1 MMLAGRGGAP
11 RHWSPN
17 PAQNQPPSS
26 AQASS
31 RARLPALGLALALI
45 LTAAL
50 QRPAVADGAGPL
62 ILPDTQYEPVD
73 WTTLEGWTT
82 DDHAAAFAAFLGSCR
97 ILQNRRRQSARDL
110 TPIPAALKDICED
123 ARQAIPL
130 DEEGARQFFEDHF
143 RPIRINRLGDSD
155 GFLTGYYEPIIAGS
169 RVPTGEFTAPLY
181 RRPPNLVVSGRRRLG
196 EAFPSKGV
204 FVGRR
209 VGRRKIV
216 PYYDRGQIEDGA
228 LDGWHLEIC
237 YLRDQVDVL
246 FAQIQGSARIRLE
259 DGAILRVNYDSHNGW
274 PYTPVGRVL
283 VDQKMM
289 NRDQVSMQSIRDW
302 MEANPDQAK
311 DIRRQNKSYVF
322 FRITDL
328 ATEDEAVGGQGVPL
342 MPGRSIAIDRAL
354 HAYGTPF
361 FIQAE
366 LPIANQKLGT
376 KFDRLMIA
384 QDTGSAIVGP
394 ARADIYFGAGDEAA
408 RIAGRIKNA
417 GTFIMLLPREL
428 DPVTAG
434 AEVPLPPTRPSLFS
448 FNFETMPDP
457 TAPDGATDE
466 VPLPEAKPAIA
477 TGASAAPANT
487 ANGKANSRRRR

>member
-1 MMLAGRGGAP
+1 MKLAMR
-11 RHWSPN
+11 
-17 PAQNQPPSS
+17 PA
-26 AQASS
+26 A
-31 RARLPALGLALALI
+31 ARRVWLCLFIMSVALTALPLAALGEGSGPIVLA
-45 LTAAL
+45 
-50 QRPAVADGAGPL
+50 
-62 ILPDTQYEPVD
+62 DTQYEPVEWAELD
-73 WTTLEGWTT
+73 GWAS

-97 ILQNRRRQSARDL
+97 TLQNRHRQAREL
-110 TPIPAALKDICED
+110 TAIPAALKDICEA

-130 DEEGARQFFEDHF
+130 DQEGAKKFFEERF
-143 RPIRINRLGDSD
+143 RPIRINKLGDTD

-169 RVPTGEFTAPLY
+169 RVPTGNFTAPLY
-181 RRPPNLVVSGRRRLG
+181 RRPPNLVPAGRRKLG

-204 FVGRR
+204 LVGRR

-237 YLRDQVDVL
+237 YLHDQVDVL
-246 FAQIQGSARIRLE
+246 FAQIQGSARVKLE
-259 DGAILRVNYDSHNGW
+259 DGTILRVNYDSHNGW

-283 VDQKMM
+283 AEQKLMT
-289 NRDQVSMQSIRDW
+289 RDQVSMQSIRDW
-302 MEANPDQAK
+302 MEANPEQAK
-311 DIRRQNKSYVF
+311 EIRRQNKSYVF

-328 ATEDEAVGGQGVPL
+328 ATEDEAVGGQGVRL

-366 LPIANQKLGT
+366 LPIANQKVDT

-408 RIAGRIKNA
+408 RIAGRIKNP
-417 GTFIMLLPREL
+417 GVFVMLLPREL
-428 DPVTAG
+428 DPVVAG
-434 AEVPLPPTRPSLFS
+434 SEVPLPPTRPGLFS
-448 FNFETMPDP
+448 FNFESMTDP
-457 TAPDGATDE
+457 TAPDSADN
-466 VPLPEAKPAIA
+466 VPLPEAKPEIA
-477 TGASAAPANT
+477 PSRGSAPAAATNAKPT
-487 ANGKANSRRRR
+487 ARHRR